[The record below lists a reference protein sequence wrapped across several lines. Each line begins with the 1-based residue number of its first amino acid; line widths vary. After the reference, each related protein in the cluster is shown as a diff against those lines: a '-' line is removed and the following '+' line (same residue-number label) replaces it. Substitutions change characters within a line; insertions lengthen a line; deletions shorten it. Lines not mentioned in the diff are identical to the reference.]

1 MNLFR
6 RTHRLLL
13 TVSLLVAGLGWERG
27 YSFIQY
33 EAYLIDPPPVVS
45 LYEPRFQAILA
56 AHPPAVYPPINP
68 VLSFTPKSTV
78 SFYDQSY
85 IRFTTDYGLGKQLVP
100 VAVDALKYDDFRRRN
115 DVKRRFATFSQKSI
129 ALSKKQ
135 TGPGGVSVGL
145 ALPRQLESVFGEGGG
160 NLRVSGYRRI
170 SFSGRSQ
177 WTDAAQSDVLR
188 QSKFPTLNMD
198 QVYRFDIEGTIGSKI
213 SVKVAEDSQTDIP
226 LSNRIQIRYKGSDDD
241 ILKTIEAGNTNLS
254 LPGAQFVGYSSR
266 IQGLFGIKTEAKVGK
281 FSMTA
286 IASQEKGSSE
296 RASISA
302 SGEEK
307 AQSIRDWQFAV
318 NRIFDLSLA
327 TDSLPFGRKDV
338 VKNVLVYEQAYG
350 SDINNRRFAK
360 MYVDPKRD
368 NDRSPNAQAPIKI
381 IQLPVEQYSFY
392 SDTIS
397 GRHYVV
403 FNTRRS
409 DNSFG
414 VFIDIERLDTLTG
427 RRVRDT
433 VGNITD
439 FGDTLILKMLR
450 PVNGYTPRHPSWPLM
465 WRNIYEVPK
474 GVSIEDLN
482 IRIFKGAAGT
492 EDAGYNL
499 EYDEKNGIAGKPY
512 LQLLGIDRFNK
523 QDQPVPD
530 GLVDDRQEVFRSDWG
545 LLLFPD
551 REPFASSVLEEPTS
565 KIYASESDD
574 ELVQSSAY
582 YIQMATRTRS
592 SMINLNR
599 VNIIE
604 GSERVTVNGVQ
615 LNRGSDY
622 TIDYSFGRLTLLSAA
637 ATDPNAKVNVDF
649 EYAPFLAIQ
658 KKTLIGV
665 RGDYQFNKDFH
676 IGSTWLYKSDK
687 AQDRKPRVGQETARM
702 TVFDVDGGLRLYP
715 RFLTKLANALPFVA
729 TDAPSSL
736 NLSGEVAQSRPN
748 PNVDGSAY
756 IDDFESAFEM
766 LNLGMTRTS
775 WLPSSPP
782 DKVLSMLDKAPWTA
796 ILHAGPSS
804 RADSIRGKVL
814 WHSAPAI
821 SINDVY
827 KRDIGQGET
836 GALNPFRIVF
846 RPRTIRIDTTGG
858 RTDTVRVPSWGGIT
872 SLLNGVDA
880 YRAKLFEIR
889 AKGKRGILHF
899 DFGKISEDINGDGIL
914 NQEAD
919 DYKTMLRDL
928 DVGLDGK
935 SDAAEGATAQNPDP
949 AGDNWYSGQSGK
961 CPLPNNACVQ
971 EPYKTRFNDPEDSL
985 FYEYLNGTE
994 GNFDDAV
1001 HLGMPDRESFSQYS
1015 PFNTSNSYFSYKIDL
1030 ADLSSDSSR
1039 YVLGSDLNGW
1049 RTYRIPIMDP
1059 AARDTTVGSAT
1070 LAPNWSEITH
1080 VRVWWE
1086 ADSTQTEPDTVQIAA
1101 WYIVQSNWQDTLVL
1115 NRQSDGNT
1123 RFVVASV
1130 SEEDG
1135 TYSAPTGVEA
1145 YKDKTTG
1152 ATEAR
1157 RALSLRYERIV
1168 GGSAAVKADTCLVYK
1183 RLPTIDRYSGY
1194 RRLQMYVHGDTD
1206 TANAGKIQLFLRLG
1220 RDEGNFYEYHTDV
1233 DTGWAP
1239 RNFIDMDF
1247 NVATALKNAAQ
1258 KALTPGGSNAKI
1270 DTTEGNYRV
1279 VGDPNINEVRFFA
1292 VGVVNKD
1299 GDKERS
1305 GTIWLDELRVSD
1317 VRRDVGT
1324 AARFDINGKV
1334 ADLLDYSF
1342 GWRSQNPYF
1351 RGVSAT
1357 TRGGSQD
1364 NLGSGS
1370 TDRGYNYNLSLSFHK
1385 FLPRSWNASIP
1396 VGFSY
1401 NKTTQIPVLRTASD
1415 IVLPSEVR
1423 QQEKSESVTKS
1434 FRVSESFDK
1443 KGSNPLFSV
1452 LLNRQKLSFSYVRTQ
1467 SLSVNRPYSFGES
1480 FSVGG
1485 QFSMTVTKAPSIPLF
1500 SWANSIPILKKTKG
1514 TRLWLYPTRWDWSFG
1529 FDRSVNVSEDIS
1541 RKRTSSFSRGLDG
1554 RMGMEYKVFDN
1565 LNFRLDLNTKRD
1577 LSDPTQVSWSLKRF
1591 KPGLETNFS
1600 QTFSATYAPRVFG
1613 WFGTGFS
1620 YSANYGDSYERSTKT
1635 RGSSLSRS
1643 WGVSGDFKHLVLFGK
1658 RDRGGTGQPDVPRG
1672 QGAKDGKGKETQKVG
1687 PSRPIYDLPFA
1698 LARFLTGWFD
1708 PITYRFAQTYNSSLP
1723 GMARRP
1729 GLQYRFGLQDKAD
1742 VTLIGDSRTP
1752 VATRGETLELGSRF
1766 RLLGGIVTDVKY
1778 RRGSSRDLA
1787 RQGSASK
1794 RVSTVWPDLDITIS
1808 KFSVLPFIKGP
1819 VNKFIDIFRPRT
1831 GFTRETK
1838 QSIDVQKGWAIDKSI
1853 SSDYNPLLAIEF
1865 RLFRALSMSA
1875 AYTLQKS
1882 QMQQFNPAKGTLST
1896 EQHASQRGI
1905 TVTSRYSFRSPGGIK
1920 IPIFGKLKISS
1931 LMNIEVSVR
1940 KNSTT
1945 NRSWSPS
1952 QGWYEE
1958 SKSDFMVS
1966 PNISYEF
1973 SQAIKGG
1980 LSGIWQDISDTKTT
1994 SHVRM
1999 LQIFAEV
2006 RF

>member
-13 TVSLLVAGLGWERG
+13 IASFLVAGLGWERG
-27 YSFIQY
+27 YSFIRY
-33 EAYLIDPPPVVS
+33 EAYLIEPPQVVS
-45 LYEPRFQAILA
+45 LYEARYQAILA
-56 AHPPAVYPPINP
+56 AHPPATYPPLNP
-68 VLSFTPKSTV
+68 LLSFAPKPTV

-85 IRFTTDYGLGKQLVP
+85 IRFTTEYGMGKQLVP
-100 VAVDALKYDDFRRRN
+100 IAVDALKYNDFRRRS
-115 DVKRRFATFSQKSI
+115 DTRRRFATLSQKSI
-129 ALSKKQ
+129 TLARKQ

-145 ALPRQLESVFGEGGG
+145 ALPKQLESVFGEGGG

-170 SFSGRSQ
+170 SFSGRSS

-188 QSKFPTLNMD
+188 QSRFPTLNMD
-198 QVYRFDIEGTIGSKI
+198 QVYRFDIEGTIGTKI

-226 LSNRIQIRYKGSDDD
+226 LSNRIQIRYRGSDDD

-254 LPGAQFVGYSSR
+254 LPGAEFVGYSSR

-281 FSMTA
+281 LGLTA

-307 AQSIRDWQFAV
+307 ADAIRDWQFAE

-327 TDSLPFGRKDV
+327 TDSMPLGPKDV

-368 NDRSPNAQAPIKI
+368 NDNSPNAQAPIKI
-381 IQLPVEQYSFY
+381 VQLPTEQYSFP
-392 SDTIS
+392 SDTVN
-397 GRHYVV
+397 GRHYIV

-409 DNSFG
+409 DNTTIG
-414 VFIDIERLDTLTG
+414 VFMDIERDSIDPRTG
-427 RRVRDT
+427 RKLRDT
-433 VGNITD
+433 IGNITD
-439 FGDTLILKMLR
+439 FGDTLLLKMLL
-450 PVNGYTPRHPSWPLM
+450 PSSGYTPRHPCWPLM

-482 IRIFKGAAGT
+482 IKIFKGAAGT
-492 EDAGYNL
+492 EEGGSNL
-499 EYDEKNGIAGKPY
+499 EYDEINSRAGTPY
-512 LQLLGIDRFNK
+512 LELLGLDRFNK
-523 QDQPVPD
+523 QDQPIPD

-545 LLLFPD
+545 LLIFPD
-551 REPFASSVLEEPTS
+551 REPFASDTLADPTQ
-565 KIYASESDD
+565 KIYVSESDD
-574 ELVQSSAY
+574 ELVQSSVY
-582 YIQMATRTRS
+582 YIKMSTRTRS
-592 SMINLNR
+592 SVINLNR

-622 TIDYSFGRLTLLSAA
+622 TIDYSFGRITLLSAA
-637 ATDPNAKVNVDF
+637 ATDPNAKVNIDF
-649 EYAPFLAIQ
+649 EYAPFLSIQ

-665 RGDYQFNKDFH
+665 RGEYQFNKDFR

-702 TVFDVDGGLRLYP
+702 TVVDVDGGLRLYP
-715 RFLTKLANALPFVA
+715 QFLTKLANALPFIA

-736 NLSGEVAQSRPN
+736 NLNGEIAQSRPN

-766 LNLGMTRTS
+766 LNLGATRTS
-775 WLPSSPP
+775 WLPSSRP
-782 DKVLSMLDKAPWTA
+782 DKVPGNAQ
-796 ILHAGPSS
+796 
-804 RADSIRGKVL
+804 RGKVL

-846 RPRTIRIDTTGG
+846 RPKTTRLDSIKIDDSTWQVNAT
-858 RTDTVRVPSWGGIT
+858 RVPSWGGIT

-899 DFGKISEDINGDGIL
+899 DFGKISEDINDDGIL

-919 DYKTMLRDL
+919 DYKSMMRDL

-935 SDAAEGATAQNPDP
+935 PDAAEGATAQHPDP

-961 CPLPNNACVQ
+961 CPLPNNACEQ
-971 EPYKTRFNDPEDSL
+971 EPFKTRFSDPEDSL

-994 GNFDDAV
+994 GNFDDAS
-1001 HLGMPDRESFSQYS
+1001 HLGMPDREAFSQYS
-1015 PFNTSNSYFSYKIDL
+1015 PFNKSNSYFSYKIDI
-1030 ADLSSDSSR
+1030 ADISSDSSR
-1039 YVLGSDLNGW
+1039 YVIGSDLNGW

-1059 AARDTTVGSAT
+1059 DFLDTTVGSGT
-1070 LAPNWSEITH
+1070 LVPNWSEITH

-1086 ADSTQTEPDTVQIAA
+1086 ADSTQTEPDTVQLAA
-1101 WYIVQSNWQDTLVL
+1101 WYIVQSNWQDTLMVH
-1115 NRQSDGNT
+1115 RQSAANT
-1123 RFVVASV
+1123 QFVVASV

-1135 TYSAPTGVEA
+1135 TFTAPPDVKA
-1145 YKDKTTG
+1145 YEDKTTG

-1157 RALSLRYERIV
+1157 RGLSLHYERIA
-1168 GGSAAVKADTCLVYK
+1168 GGKDTGDVCLAYK
-1183 RLPTIDRYSGY
+1183 RLPTVDRYSGY
-1194 RRLQMYVHGDTD
+1194 RRLQMYVHGDTTIAD
-1206 TANAGKIQLFLRLG
+1206 AGQIQLFLRLG
-1220 RDEGNFYEYHTDV
+1220 RDEDNFYEYHTDLYPRW
-1233 DTGWAP
+1233 DP
-1239 RNFIDMDF
+1239 RNYIDMDF
-1247 NVATALKNAAQ
+1247 NVVTALKNAAQ
-1258 KALTPGGSNAKI
+1258 KALPQGSSNAKI
-1270 DTTEGNYRV
+1270 DTTDGNYRV
-1279 VGDPNINEVRFFA
+1279 VGDPNINEIRFFA
-1292 VGVVNKD
+1292 VGVINKN
-1299 GDKERS
+1299 GDKERT

-1324 AARFDINGKV
+1324 AARFDINGRV

-1342 GWRSQNPYF
+1342 GWRTRNPYF
-1351 RGVSAT
+1351 RGISAT

-1370 TDRGYNYNLSLSFHK
+1370 SDRSYNYNLSFNFHK
-1385 FLPRSWNASIP
+1385 FLPRSWNASLPI
-1396 VGFSY
+1396 GFSY

-1415 IVLPSEVR
+1415 IVLPAEVR

-1434 FRVSESFDK
+1434 FRVSEAFDK
-1443 KGSNPLFSV
+1443 KGSKNPLFSV

-1485 QFSMTVTKAPSIPLF
+1485 QFNMSVAKVPNIPLF
-1500 SWANSIPILKKTKG
+1500 SWAKSIPILKKTKG

-1529 FDRSVNVSEDIS
+1529 FSRSVNVSEDIS

-1554 RMGMEYKVFDN
+1554 RMGLDYKVFEN
-1565 LNFRLDLNTKRD
+1565 LNCRLDLTTKRD
-1577 LSDPTQVSWSLKRF
+1577 LSDPTQVSWSLKSF
-1591 KPGLETNFS
+1591 KPGLETNYS
-1600 QTFSATYAPRVFG
+1600 QTFSATYSPRFFG
-1613 WFGTGFS
+1613 WIGTGFS
-1620 YSANYGDSYERSTKT
+1620 YSANYNDSYERSTKT

-1643 WGVSGDFKHLVLFGK
+1643 WGVSGDFKHLVLLGK
-1658 RDRGGTGQPDVPRG
+1658 RDRGGAGQSDRPMR
-1672 QGAKDGKGKETQKVG
+1672 QGTADGKGKGKEKVG
-1687 PSRPIYDLPFA
+1687 PGRPFYDLPFA

-1708 PITYRFAQTYNSSLP
+1708 PITYRFTQTSNNSLP

-1729 GLQYRFGLQDKAD
+1729 GLQYRFGLRDYAD
-1742 VTLIGDSRTP
+1742 VPLIGDSRTP
-1752 VATRGETLELGSRF
+1752 VATRGEALDLGSRF

-1778 RRGSSRDLA
+1778 RRGMSRDLA

-1794 RVSTVWPDLDITIS
+1794 RVSTVWPDLNISIS
-1808 KFSVLPFIKGP
+1808 KFSTLPFIKGP

-1831 GFTRETK
+1831 GYTRETK
-1838 QSIDVQKGWAIDKSI
+1838 QSIDVEKGWATDKSI
-1853 SSDYNPLLAIEF
+1853 SSDHSPLLAIEF

-1875 AYTLQKS
+1875 SYILQKS
-1882 QMQQFNPAKGTLST
+1882 ESRQFNPAKGTLST
-1896 EQHASQRGI
+1896 EQRATQRGI
-1905 TVTSRYSFRSPGGIK
+1905 TVTSRYSFRSPTGLK
-1920 IPIFGKLKISS
+1920 IPILGKLKITS

-1940 KNSTT
+1940 RNSTT
-1945 NRSWSPS
+1945 NRSWSQS
-1952 QGWYEE
+1952 QGWREE
-1958 SKSDFMVS
+1958 SRSDFMVS

-1973 SQAIKGG
+1973 SPQIRGG
-1980 LSGIWQDISDTKTT
+1980 ISGIWQDISDQKTK